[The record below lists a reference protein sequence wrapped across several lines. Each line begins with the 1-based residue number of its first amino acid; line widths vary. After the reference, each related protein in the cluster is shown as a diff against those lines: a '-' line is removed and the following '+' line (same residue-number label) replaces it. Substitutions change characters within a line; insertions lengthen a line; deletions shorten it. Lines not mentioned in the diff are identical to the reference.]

1 MFTRIAM
8 LGLAL
13 AWSVS
18 PQAFAQDV
26 DLPQILEQQRA
37 VAAQL
42 DDGSLAVPARARDT
56 IRKAQAEVFAIAE
69 GNQALADLDVAEKV
83 RLENALE
90 RIHAVVKGGRRAQE
104 TQEVCWRERRTGSKL
119 MVTRCGTKEEI
130 EQARE
135 GARGHLERPRTCQA
149 SATSSCGQ

>member
-1 MFTRIAM
+1 MKRLWIPAI
-8 LGLAL
+8 LACIGL
-13 AWSVS
+13 VS
-18 PQAFAQDV
+18 PASFSAERLQEIV
-26 DLPQILEQQRA
+26 TQQKQ
-37 VAAQL
+37 VAKQL
-42 DDGSLAVPARARDT
+42 DDGSLRVTPREREIVA
-56 IRKAQAEVFAIAE
+56 KAQSDVFSITDGKTSLSE
-69 GNQALADLDVAEKV
+69 LNVAEKT
-83 RLENALE
+83 RLESALE
-90 RIHAVVKGGRRAQE
+90 RINAVVKGDRRAQE